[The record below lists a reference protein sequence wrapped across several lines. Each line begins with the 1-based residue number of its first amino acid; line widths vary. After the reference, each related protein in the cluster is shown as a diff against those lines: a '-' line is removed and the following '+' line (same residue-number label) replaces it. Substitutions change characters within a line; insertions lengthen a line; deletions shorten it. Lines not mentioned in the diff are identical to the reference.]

1 MRCDKRRTVLLE
13 WLMGMWV
20 RLQTVKGNQPCRS
33 IVFRDFVRV
42 MTMTRRRDSSSFFF
56 YYFVLSS
63 SCLTV
68 CLTNPI
74 NNPGQLFVFHVWR
87 VCGPGTFEISMN
99 FKLKLSG
106 YEIGGKQG
114 DSGGYWYVR
123 WFRATSLS
131 ASISNSAIHS
141 RHQIFNLV

>member
-1 MRCDKRRTVLLE
+1 MRQKTDGTAGMVDGHVGAIANCKRQSTLSLYCVPGFCQGDDYDAPARFLL
-13 WLMGMWV
+13 
-20 RLQTVKGNQPCRS
+20 
-33 IVFRDFVRV
+33 
-42 MTMTRRRDSSSFFF
+42 FFF
-56 YYFVLSS
+56 VFYFVLSS
-63 SCLTV
+63 SCLMV

-114 DSGGYWYVR
+114 DSGGY
-123 WFRATSLS
+123 
-131 ASISNSAIHS
+131 
-141 RHQIFNLV
+141 